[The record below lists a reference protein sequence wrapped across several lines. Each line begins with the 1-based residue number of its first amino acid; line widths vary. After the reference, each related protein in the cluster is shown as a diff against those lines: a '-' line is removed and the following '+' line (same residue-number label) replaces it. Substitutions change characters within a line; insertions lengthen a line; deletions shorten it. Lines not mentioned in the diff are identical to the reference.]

1 MKRTLYSLALLLL
14 VSGCVETVA
23 AATVSPLVM
32 SMGERNFYET
42 RSDLVTDVKVSL
54 AIARHDK
61 KKHLKKVDAKVQEG
75 RVLLTGYVLN
85 KDHKEEATDIVWKIK
100 GVREVIDEIQ
110 VIKNPWEITLASK
123 AKDNLVANTVRT
135 KLLASRKV
143 RSINYDVINS
153 NGTIYLFGIAQNQD
167 ELNAAA
173 KKASTVAG
181 VKKVVSHVL
190 LKYDDRRFSVE

>member
-1 MKRTLYSLALLLL
+1 MKNTFYSLSLLLL
-14 VSGCVETVA
+14 LSSCVETVA
-23 AATVSPLVM
+23 ATVASPVVM

-42 RSDLVTDVKVSL
+42 RSDLLTDIKVSYS
-54 AIARHDK
+54 IARKDK
-61 KKHLKKVDAKVQEG
+61 RKHLKKVHAKVQEG

-85 KDHKEEATDIVWKIK
+85 KAHKEEATDIVWKIK

-123 AKDNLVANTVRT
+123 TKDNLVANAVRT

-143 RSINYDVINS
+143 RSINYDVVNS
-153 NGTIYLFGIAQNQD
+153 NGIVYLFGIAQNQD
-167 ELNAAA
+167 ELNLAA
-173 KKASTVAG
+173 KKASKVAG

-190 LKYDDRRFSVE
+190 LKYDDRRFSME